1 MDEETT
7 QTTAGA
13 SGISAD
19 ERQWGMIAHLSALAG
34 LIVPFGHLLGPLIIW
49 MVKKDTMPFVDDQGK
64 EALNFQ
70 ITLSIALFVCFLL
83 IFVAIGI
90 VLMPL
95 VGLAGLI
102 LAVIAGIKANE
113 GVAYRYPFTLRLIK

>member
-49 MVKKDTMPFVDDQGK
+49 LVKKDTMPFVDDQGK